1 VRILVVDDSAFM
13 RRAISQMIASDP
25 SLTVVDTAYNGQ
37 DALEK
42 ITKLQPDLITLDI
55 EMPVMDGMTALR
67 RIQAMPEPRPAVLMC
82 SSLTKAG
89 SHEALAA
96 MTAGAA
102 DFIAKDA
109 SQVSLKITTIRDDL
123 IAKIK
128 AIGANRRKSV
138 RAAGAS
144 AAATATTTGAAPP
157 TKAPK
162 LTAADFD
169 VLLIGSSTGGPP
181 ALEKVLA
188 PLPADFPLPVVVAQH
203 MPALFTKSLAERLDQ
218 LCMVSVI
225 QGAAGMPLHPGS
237 VYIGEGGKHARIV
250 RSAAGRYALEISD
263 KPADALYKPSVN
275 ELFASGAKF
284 AGARA
289 LAVVLTGMGDDG
301 RIGATELKAKGG
313 VILAQNIESC
323 VVYGMPKAVN
333 EAGLTIAALPP
344 EQIGT
349 VLALLAPSRGGA
361 AHPTKAA

>member
-1 VRILVVDDSAFM
+1 MRILVVDDSAFM

-25 SLTVVDTAYNGQ
+25 ALTVVDTAYNGQ

-42 ITKLQPDLITLDI
+42 IAKLQPDLVTLDI

-67 RIQAMPEPRPAVLMC
+67 KIQALPEPRPAVLMC

-109 SQVSLKITTIRDDL
+109 SQVSLNITSIRDEL

-128 AIGANRRKSV
+128 AIGANRRKSA
-138 RAAGAS
+138 R
-144 AAATATTTGAAPP
+144 GAAPFAAPATTATPAP
-157 TKAPK
+157 TKTPR
-162 LTAADFD
+162 LNAADFD
-169 VLLIGSSTGGPP
+169 VLLVGSSTGGPP
-181 ALEKVLA
+181 ALEKLLS
-188 PLPADFPLPVVVAQH
+188 PLPADFPLPIVIAQH
-203 MPALFTKSLAERLDQ
+203 MPALFTKSLSERLDH

-225 QGAAGMPLHPGS
+225 QAAPGMPLHPGS
-237 VYIGEGGKHARIV
+237 VYIGEGGKHVRIV
-250 RSAAGRYALEISD
+250 RSAAGRYALEVSD

-313 VILAQNIESC
+313 TILAQSAESC

-344 EQIGT
+344 EQIG
-349 VLALLAPSRGGA
+349 ALLAQMSPSRGGA
-361 AHPTKAA
+361 TPSTKAA